1 MNTKID
7 HIGIAVNSIEEALKL
22 YSGLLGVKSLGEEII
37 EERGLKVAFLK
48 FGDTKIELLQPTRE
62 NSEVSGFLEK
72 KGPGFHHIAYE
83 VENVQEMIIKSKEL
97 GFKPLSEEPKIGAHN
112 TLVAF
117 LHPKTSGG
125 ILTELVQHQ

>member
-1 MNTKID
+1 VNTKID

-22 YSGLLGVKSLGEEII
+22 YSGLLGVESLGEEII

>member
-22 YSGLLGVKSLGEEII
+22 YSGLLGVESLGEEII